1 MSTALTFAERI
12 QHSVTGTVI
21 GVVTVFAI
29 LMILW
34 FILVIMQFAF
44 SSTNKE
50 SKKKA
55 KEVQAVP
62 EPVVSAPVAKTDDTQ
77 LIAVIT
83 AAIAVM
89 LESQGITTKFR
100 VKSFRRTK

>member
-1 MSTALTFAERI
+1 MSTALTFAERM
-12 QHSVTGTVI
+12 QHAGTGTVI
-21 GVVTVFAI
+21 GVATVFAI

-34 FILVIMQFAF
+34 LILAIMQFVF

-50 SKKKA
+50 NKKKV
-55 KEVQAVP
+55 KVQAVP
-62 EPVVSAPVAKTDDTQ
+62 ETVASAPVAKTDDTQ

-83 AAIAVM
+83 AAITAM
-89 LESQGITTKFR
+89 FEAQGITTKFR